1 MRSIWAVNCNIKRGW
16 STLPRAIG
24 GVGLLILPIEHTT
37 CSINVVVQ
45 HFGVLPIRI
54 IAVPT
59 AQSCTKSNPL
69 SFSTIWN
76 LQEPTDTLLACISV
90 GWLSYYDFELHLD
103 YPTIPFPRHTREG
116 LAFGKYLSKYRV

>member
-16 STLPRAIG
+16 GTLPRAIG
-24 GVGLLILPIEHTT
+24 GVGLLSLPIEHTT

-59 AQSCTKSNPL
+59 ARSWHQIQSSL
-69 SFSTIWN
+69 F
-76 LQEPTDTLLACISV
+76 L
-90 GWLSYYDFELHLD
+90 YYMEL
-103 YPTIPFPRHTREG
+103 TRT
-116 LAFGKYLSKYRV
+116 Y